1 MMLELHDVRAGYDGS
16 RVLDGMTLRVAEG
29 EKVALLGGNG
39 MGKTTTLRVITGLLR
54 PESGRVVFDGHD
66 LTKLPPHRIAGLRTA
81 LVPEGRRI
89 FPAMTVWENLQMGA
103 YLRRRDPAMV
113 RRSLEQVFTCFP
125 VLQERR
131 NQLGGTL
138 SGGEQQM
145 LAVARALMSG
155 PRLLLLD
162 EPSLGLAPMMV
173 REVFKILEDTA
184 NFKLTFLIA
193 EQNAEVTLQT
203 CDRAYLVQ
211 RGRVVLEG
219 PAAELRRRPELHIS
233 YLGQRKRA
241 APEGE
246 AR

>member
-1 MMLELHDVRAGYDGS
+1 MMLELHDVCAGYDGS

-54 PESGRVVFDGHD
+54 PESGRVVFEGHD
-66 LTKLPPHRIAGLRTA
+66 LTTLPSHRIAGLGTA

-103 YLRRRDPAMV
+103 YLRRREPAAV

-125 VLQERR
+125 ILHTRR
-131 NQLGGTL
+131 TQLGGTL

-193 EQNAEVTLQT
+193 EQNADVTLQT

-211 RGRVVLEG
+211 RGKVVLEG

-241 APEGE
+241 VPEGE